1 MNKISVVVP
10 VYNAREYVE
19 RCVDSLLKQSYS
31 DIEILLIDNGS
42 TDGCAEIVDHL
53 ACSNERIKAYHLE
66 EKGVSRAR
74 NVGINMST
82 GDFIAFC
89 DSDDFLPSN
98 ALEHMVNALICQKKD
113 LCIGRYRELINGH
126 EEEEIDPFFEKECI
140 DDQDVINTIGVN
152 RRWNGGGVCLE

>member
-10 VYNAREYVE
+10 VYNVRKYVE

-31 DIEILLIDNGS
+31 DIEVLLIDNGS
-42 TDGCAEIVDHL
+42 TDGCSEIIDYL

-89 DSDDFLPSN
+89 DSDDFLPSD
-98 ALEHMVNALICQKKD
+98 ALEHMVNTLICQKKD
-113 LCIGRYRELINGH
+113 LCIGRYRELINGR
-126 EEEEIDPFFEKECI
+126 EEEEIDPFF
-140 DDQDVINTIGVN
+140 V
-152 RRWNGGGVCLE
+152 L